1 MNFLAHIYLSGDSD
15 LVTIGNFMAD
25 GIKGKDYRKYE
36 RELQIGILLHR
47 EIDTYT
53 DAHLTVRKS
62 TKRLHEKYSHYSGV
76 IVDILYDHFL
86 AKNWNTYCDIP
97 LNKYVDQFYDSLEA
111 HFDILPLR
119 IQKMMPYMI
128 TNNWLLSYASVEG
141 IAKVVEKIIL
151 NKDYS
156 PKPIKDNIY
165 SFMMN
170 YIKQHPTD
178 QSNELLILLQE
189 NYADELTNSV
199 AANCLSPISVDTSKR
214 WLLSSTKSWKKLL
227 SGAITTR

>member
-141 IAKVVEKIIL
+141 IAKVL
-151 NKDYS
+151 DG
-156 PKPIKDNIY
+156 
-165 SFMMN
+165 MN
-170 YIKQHPTD
+170 RRTHNRSQMNLAI
-178 QSNELLILLQE
+178 NELEEFYKEFEVEFTSFFEELIAFSKSKLNYLYAQE
-189 NYADELTNSV
+189 TL
-199 AANCLSPISVDTSKR
+199 
-214 WLLSSTKSWKKLL
+214 
-227 SGAITTR
+227 